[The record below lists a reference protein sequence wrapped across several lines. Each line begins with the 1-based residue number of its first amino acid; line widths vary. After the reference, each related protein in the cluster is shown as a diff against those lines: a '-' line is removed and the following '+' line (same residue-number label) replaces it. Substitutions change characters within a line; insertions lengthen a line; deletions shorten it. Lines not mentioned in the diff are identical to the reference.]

1 MGTKYQILVSACQT
15 RFLNQKNSTCR
26 IIINS
31 MRSFPFCET
40 GRYSPL
46 ITTRDPRLLLPKPNV
61 YLLPKVPLVKLPGIK
76 LYPSTWLDCLCQAK
90 FSLHHSLPVFSP
102 NLLSKKIHN
111 FFFTGK
117 TTLSGKVLFCVFYIK
132 GKAGEALLIAMSWL
146 YLRKILHFKITIQN
160 QRL

>member
-102 NLLSKKIHN
+102 NLLSKKIHI
-111 FFFTGK
+111 FFFYRKDYLVWEG
-117 TTLSGKVLFCVFYIK
+117 SVLCFLYK
-132 GKAGEALLIAMSWL
+132 GKSWRSFVYSNVMAL
-146 YLRKILHFKITIQN
+146 FKENTSF
-160 QRL
+160 